1 MKKITKFIS
10 IAICLIMCFVS
21 VSTTAFAA
29 APVYGI
35 GLTFKTD
42 IHGVSIENYKEF
54 ITIKYGEVDFYS
66 KDGSLPVTATPH
78 DGSAFN
84 GIFEGGKS
92 YEVSITLAPENA
104 TYYLMPSLPNGI
116 SFFDSTIAYKSH
128 TITLRQYGTD
138 YVTVYA
144 DVTIDEPTVFQRIS
158 DFFSSLFEKIREL
171 FSNMFSF

>member
-1 MKKITKFIS
+1 MKKTTKFIS
-10 IAICLIMCFVS
+10 IALCLIICFTS
-21 VSTTAFAA
+21 VFTTAFAA

-42 IHGVSIENYKEF
+42 IHGESIENYKEF

-66 KDGSLPVTATPH
+66 KDGS
-78 DGSAFN
+78 AFN
-84 GIFEGGKS
+84 GIFEGSKS
-92 YEVSITLAPENA
+92 YEVAITLAPENA

-138 YVTVYA
+138 YVTVFA
-144 DVTIDEPTVFQRIS
+144 DVTIDEPTVFRRIS
-158 DFFSSLFEKIREL
+158 DFFTSLFEKIREF
-171 FSNMFSF
+171 FSDKFSF